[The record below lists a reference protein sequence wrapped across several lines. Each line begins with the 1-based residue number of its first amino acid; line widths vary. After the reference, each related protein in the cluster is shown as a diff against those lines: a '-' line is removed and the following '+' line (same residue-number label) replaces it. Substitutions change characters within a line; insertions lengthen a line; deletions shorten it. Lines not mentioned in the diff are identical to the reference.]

1 MDPLRDCLTGQSKE
15 VMMSFKENDIRPKDL
30 EAGKLAALD
39 ADLRRLSGWKDGF
52 IQVECPACGAEI
64 GAHEFDKYG
73 FRFERCC
80 RCDTV
85 YMNPRATPEILSEF
99 YSHSVLYQYWNDH
112 IFPASRA
119 ARMKRIFRPRVARIL
134 ELCKHW
140 GVQPNVLIEV
150 GAAGGMFCE
159 EALRSGSFG
168 RVIGIEPGAAQ
179 AATCRSLGIEVV
191 ESMLEH
197 ANGLGKVAQVVT
209 SFETIEHVHSP
220 REFLAHCRQLLMPD
234 GLLVLT
240 CPNYAGFD
248 IMTLG
253 VLSDS
258 LDAEHINLFNPESLR
273 SLVEGS
279 GFELLALST
288 PGELDAELVRNKA
301 LDGSFSLQ
309 NQPFLR
315 KVLID
320 DWERLGAPFQS
331 FLKAQRLSSHMWL
344 VARRKETDERV

>member
-1 MDPLRDCLTGQSKE
+1 
-15 VMMSFKENDIRPKDL
+15 MSFKENDIRPKDL
-30 EAGKLAALD
+30 EGGKLAALD
-39 ADLRRLSGWKDGF
+39 ADLRRLSGWRDGF
-52 IQVECPACGAEI
+52 THVGCPACDAEI

-73 FRFERCC
+73 FRFERCG

-112 IFPASRA
+112 IFPASRG
-119 ARMKRIFRPRVARIL
+119 ARMERIFRPRVERIL
-134 ELCKHW
+134 ELCTQW
-140 GVQPNVLIEV
+140 GVRPNVLIEV

-159 EALRSGSFG
+159 EALRSGGFE
-168 RVIGIEPGAAQ
+168 RVIGIEPGVAQ

-191 ESMLEH
+191 ESLLEH
-197 ANGLGKVAQVVT
+197 ATGLEKVAQVVT

-220 REFLAHCRQLLMPD
+220 RDFLAHCRRLLVPG

-253 VLSDS
+253 TLSDS

-273 SLVEGS
+273 GLVERS
-279 GFELLALST
+279 DFELLDIST

-301 LDGSFSLQ
+301 LDGSFSLDD
-309 NQPFLR
+309 QPFLC
-315 KVLID
+315 KILID
-320 DWERLGAPFQS
+320 EWERLGAPFQA
-331 FLKAQRLSSHMWL
+331 FLRMQRLSSHMWL
-344 VARRKETDERV
+344 VARRKE